1 MIGHSLPLMRED
13 PTPSATVRF
22 SFDVDLEYNPFTGRT
37 LEKFLELVED
47 EFFDAIQDLR
57 PEIIDVYNMQSK
69 VIKNV

>member
-47 EFFDAIQDLR
+47 ELFDVIQELR

>member
-22 SFDVDLEYNPFTGRT
+22 SFDVNLTYNPFTGRT
-37 LEKFLELVED
+37 LDDFLDLVED
-47 EFFDAIQDLR
+47 EMLDVIQDLR